1 MAVLWCPRQIYIV
14 VQQHIMFVACRRY
27 NASYHCASLGGVL
40 ADLSNDELREAAMEL
55 YNRSEVRQELDVAG
69 GVWIGLHANQWR
81 PVVASLYDG
90 MYL

>member
-1 MAVLWCPRQIYIV
+1 M
-14 VQQHIMFVACRRY
+14 
-27 NASYHCASLGGVL
+27 